1 MQCQVEEGLVL
12 EQTNSDGVKEILIN
26 LLINARQASPPGST
40 VTVAAYA
47 QKGEGHRPAVICLEV
62 TDEGPGVPA
71 DLQGKIFEPFFT
83 TKQKGTG
90 LGLAIIK
97 KNVDYLGGEITLE
110 SPVEHQR
117 GTRFRVVFRPGEK
130 R

>member
-1 MQCQVEEGLVL
+1 
-12 EQTNSDGVKEILIN
+12 
-26 LLINARQASPPGST
+26 NARQASPPGGT
-40 VTVAAYA
+40 VRVRAYA
-47 QKGEGHRPAVICLEV
+47 EPDGARASGRILLEV
-62 TDEGPGVPA
+62 SDEGPGVPPE
-71 DLQGKIFEPFFT
+71 LQSKIFEPFFT

-110 SPVEHQR
+110 SPAADQH
-117 GTRFRVVFRPGEK
+117 GARFRVVFNRNEK